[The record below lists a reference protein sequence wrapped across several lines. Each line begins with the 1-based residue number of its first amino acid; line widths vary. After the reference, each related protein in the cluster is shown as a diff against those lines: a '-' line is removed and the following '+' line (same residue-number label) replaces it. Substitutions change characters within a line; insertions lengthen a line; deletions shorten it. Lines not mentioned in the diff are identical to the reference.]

1 MFGTVQQGFF
11 LVAGLAILG
20 LAIFAFVNCLRWP
33 NEAFIATGKRTKN
46 FWLGMTGGSAG
57 AMVLVFLG
65 FVPIFSLM
73 IQIAA
78 LIASV
83 VYLVDVRPQL
93 KEIMGR

>member
-1 MFGTVQQGFF
+1 
-11 LVAGLAILG
+11 
-20 LAIFAFVNCLRWP
+20 
-33 NEAFIATGKRTKN
+33 
-46 FWLGMTGGSAG
+46 
-57 AMVLVFLG
+57 MVLVFIG